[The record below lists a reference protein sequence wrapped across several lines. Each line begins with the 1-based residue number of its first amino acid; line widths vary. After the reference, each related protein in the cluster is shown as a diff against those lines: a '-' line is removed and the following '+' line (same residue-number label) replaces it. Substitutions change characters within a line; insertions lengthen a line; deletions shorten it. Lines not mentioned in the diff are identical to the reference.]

1 MKKLVFLLLTAVM
14 AIGISA
20 CGSSGGDNSF
30 TWTRTGTFTDGNQNF
45 LIIVKPDDGEHDDQ
59 WAVSVLLA
67 DGAVHGWFLKQ
78 DGEALSGNLNSEI
91 DDTDTD
97 YIVTIREEGEDGLL
111 MEVEGGETYHF
122 TKEETP
128 DYIALLKI
136 NTEGMGTV
144 AYGPEGSEVEFE
156 EDFPTQSVTENI
168 EKPTTYIIKAKPDEG
183 WKFVKWTKDGE
194 DFSTESE
201 ITVEV
206 SEDVEYRAVFETE

>member
-20 CGSSGGDNSF
+20 CGFSGGDNNF

-59 WAVSVLLA
+59 WSVSVLLA

-97 YIVTIREEGEDGLL
+97 YIVTISEEGEDGLL

-128 DYIALLKI
+128 D
-136 NTEGMGTV
+136 
-144 AYGPEGSEVEFE
+144 
-156 EDFPTQSVTENI
+156 
-168 EKPTTYIIKAKPDEG
+168 
-183 WKFVKWTKDGE
+183 
-194 DFSTESE
+194 
-201 ITVEV
+201 
-206 SEDVEYRAVFETE
+206 